1 MKLSTWTARI
11 FAMLATFTVFS
22 ALAQSGVAIFL
33 FSPGFT
39 LHISNLPQVQIASC
53 YPTEP
58 EPSPSPTPSPAPAP
72 KFQLI

>member
-1 MKLSTWTARI
+1 MKLSAWTARI
-11 FAMLATFTVFS
+11 FAILATFTI
-22 ALAQSGVAIFL
+22 ATLL

-39 LHISNLPQVQIASC
+39 LQVSDLPEVQIARC

-72 KFQLI
+72 KFQLV